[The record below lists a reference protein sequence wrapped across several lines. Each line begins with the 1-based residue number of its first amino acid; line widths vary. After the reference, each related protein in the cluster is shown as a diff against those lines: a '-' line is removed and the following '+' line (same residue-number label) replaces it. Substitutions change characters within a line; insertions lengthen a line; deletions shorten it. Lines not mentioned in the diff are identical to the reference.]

1 MTLEDFFTLT
11 EMRDGLSSLGRVEEL
26 LSMIQKLND
35 CVTGNLGDAV
45 RQWSTVSCVLAA
57 TENKECLNQF
67 IQLNGLSLL
76 NHWLQKA
83 LMLSS
88 EASGYVVEE
97 LISSSLTLFE
107 RLSIDFKRVTDSG
120 IGIVIELLLDHKNI
134 PIKEKARLLYD
145 KWNLSRSDHVNCDD
159 HNSSGASQNDQHRAS
174 ENVGTSENCVNLVN
188 PVVDIPP
195 CSTGTVEERCEAEP
209 SATEFQVS
217 NVTGCSDST
226 LLDSTNMEG
235 ALTSNQVLSTSLNLV
250 GSTAV
255 LVDVN
260 SSGSYLVSDSCQ
272 ENLSVTEEFLVCAAV
287 GEPSTRTCSQDGQ
300 ERDVDGQ
307 HHASVSKVNADSV
320 KGMDVEIRESQS
332 CKFNPTET
340 CSNSSS
346 FAFSASKTPP
356 VDAAEQT
363 ISCKLDSNN
372 GDSCASKSVDNL
384 PEAGTFNYEREKCV
398 ITAKSNPAANLT
410 GGFQNI
416 SSPANFL
423 SSAGDPQLSCQRKVA
438 MSSVVRNPDCEV
450 NLKTSKSHVA
460 SSTDFLRVVGTKAN
474 DKTSQK
480 FELGFD
486 YLDDALEVARQVAI
500 AVQREVVDY
509 KERSCSSP
517 EVNFGEN
524 TGSQSPDSEEEKLDQ
539 SVTEEVGGSSSS
551 AGKDHSGTSSPEK
564 VSEITQNI
572 SVPENSEQDI
582 ESLKPKVPAQ
592 ELVGKTITN
601 GCTFDL
607 NMDLCGDD
615 LECLMKPIMKIPVN
629 VSAPIAVIASSKG
642 TPGFPFTPIRLGSET
657 GWKGSAATSAFR
669 PASPRRTPDGERTF
683 SSSKQKS
690 NIFEIDLN
698 VVERVDEVA
707 DELLSVKQVPA
718 SSSMPSEDSC
728 VKVGSRRTEKLNL
741 DLNRLGDEDASA
753 CPSSPWKLH
762 IQNGGRHPSPAF
774 SSSSRQPLL
783 RDFDLNDNPCFPDT
797 VGSHDIHKSSSKASE
812 SCGGPTPHGP
822 VIRIMGSRIA
832 VERKDN
838 TNQVQQS
845 FPPNGLHV
853 EHTAV
858 ANAPVPFINMPT
870 PAYGYPG
877 LPTGPT
883 MSVPPVYYSPGSISY
898 MVDTRG
904 ATVIP
909 HVFVSGGLGVPSA
922 RPHFHFGATNTHSDV
937 TGFGSFQ
944 SGFDLNGGMTPLE
957 GGTGE
962 GGGFKQLFPQ
972 GHSSWLE
979 EQAKAGAHPKR
990 KEADSGWDSCPI
1002 GYKKM
1007 TSRP

>member
-35 CVTGNLGDAV
+35 CVTGNLGDAI

-57 TENKECLNQF
+57 TENKECLNEF
-67 IQLNGLSLL
+67 IQLNGLSFL
-76 NHWLQKA
+76 NRWLQKA
-83 LMLSS
+83 LMLSA
-88 EASGYVVEE
+88 EASGPVVEE

-145 KWNLSRSDHVNCDD
+145 KWNLSRSDHVSCYD
-159 HNSSGASQNDQHRAS
+159 HKRSGASQNDQHGAS
-174 ENVGTSENCVNLVN
+174 ENVRTSENSMNLVN
-188 PVVDIPP
+188 PIVGIPS
-195 CSTGTVEERCEAEP
+195 CSTGTVEENCEVEP

-217 NVTGCSDST
+217 NATGCSDST
-226 LLDSTNMEG
+226 LLDSTNMDG
-235 ALTSNQVLSTSLNLV
+235 ALTSNQVFSTSLNLV
-250 GSTAV
+250 GSNAV

-260 SSGSYLVSDSCQ
+260 SSGSYLVSNSCQ
-272 ENLSVTEEFLVCAAV
+272 ENLSVTEESPVCVAV
-287 GEPSTRTCSQDGQ
+287 GEPSTGTCSQDGQ
-300 ERDVDGQ
+300 ERDGQ
-307 HHASVSKVNADSV
+307 HHASVSKVNTDSV
-320 KGMDVEIRESQS
+320 KEMNVDIKESQS

-340 CSNSSS
+340 CGNSSS
-346 FAFSASKTPP
+346 FAFSASMKLS

-363 ISCKLDSNN
+363 ILCKLDSNN
-372 GDSCASKSVDNL
+372 GDYCASKSMENL
-384 PEAGTFNYEREKCV
+384 PEAGTFNFEREKCV
-398 ITAKSNPAANLT
+398 ITAQSNPAANLT

-416 SSPANFL
+416 SSSANFL
-423 SSAGDPQLSCQRKVA
+423 SSAGDPQLSCQREGA
-438 MSSVVRNPDCEV
+438 TSGVVRDPDCEV
-450 NLKTSKSHVA
+450 NLKTSKSHFA

-480 FELGFD
+480 FQLGLD

-524 TGSQSPDSEEEKLDQ
+524 TGSHSPVSEEEKQDQ

-551 AGKDHSGTSSPEK
+551 AGNDHHSGTSSPEK

-592 ELVGKTITN
+592 ELVGKTFTN

-607 NMDLCGDD
+607 NMDLCSDE

-690 NIFEIDLN
+690 NFFEIDLN

-718 SSSMPSEDSC
+718 SSSLPSEDSC
-728 VKVGSRRTEKLNL
+728 VKVGSGRTEKLNL
-741 DLNRLGDEDASA
+741 DLNRLGDEDAST
-753 CPSSPWKLH
+753 CPSSLWKLH
-762 IQNGGRHPSPAF
+762 VQNGGRHPSPAS

-797 VGSHDIHKSSSKASE
+797 VGSHNIHKSSSKASE
-812 SCGGPTPHGP
+812 SRGKATPDGP

-845 FPPNGLHV
+845 FPPNGLHM

-870 PAYGYPG
+870 PAYGYSG

-898 MVDTRG
+898 MVDARG

-922 RPHFHFGATNTHSDV
+922 RPHFLFGATSAHSDV
-937 TGFGSFQ
+937 TGFGSFR

-962 GGGFKQLFPQ
+962 GGGFKQLLPQ

-990 KEADSGWDSCPI
+990 KEADSGWDSYPI